1 MAKKTSVYK
10 KIFEDISLTD
20 TQKYNRINFLQTKR
34 IVINNSSRFL
44 CILIGLNIIIWP
56 LIITIPNT
64 KIDNTNS
71 KKIGILATKNK

>member
-1 MAKKTSVYK
+1 MGKKTSVYK

-44 CILIGLNIIIWP
+44 CILICLNIIIWP

>member
-1 MAKKTSVYK
+1 MGKKTSVYK